1 MFGIMIFVHE
11 LGHYLA
17 ARACG
22 VKVLEFA
29 VGMGP
34 ALIRWKS
41 KKTDIQYSIRLLPIG
56 GFTSMLGED
65 EEVYEEK
72 KEAPEGEEAENKPQ
86 TAEQAPLEEAAA
98 SVKDP
103 RALSSRPAWQRLIVL
118 LAGSFMNILTGM
130 IAMFMVVCMAPGYN
144 NTTVAGFDGKD
155 GKYYREAS
163 ISESYQAGLR
173 RGDEVLK
180 INGSGVSGW
189 TDIVNTISLDGTKP
203 VDITVRRG
211 GEVLVIEDVQFP
223 VDSQDGVSFGV
234 VDFVTEYNEYGFGAR
249 LGQTVERSFATV
261 KTIYK
266 SLVKL
271 VVGDFGLQGVS
282 GPVGTV
288 STIGQ
293 AVTSPEVS
301 SFRVEYLFY
310 LFSFISMNLGVMN
323 LLPLPALD
331 GGRILFVLL
340 EMLRGKPVARKYEGW
355 IHLAGMALLLGFM
368 ALITVVDVMKLFR

>member
-34 ALIRWKS
+34 AILRWRS
-41 KKTDIQYSIRLLPIG
+41 KKTDILYSIRLLPIG
-56 GFTSMLGED
+56 GFTAMLGED
-65 EEVYEEK
+65 EDVFQDEK
-72 KEAPEGEEAENKPQ
+72 APEEAPRDGDSPREERCAEP
-86 TAEQAPLEEAAA
+86 
-98 SVKDP
+98 VKDP

-118 LAGSFMNILTGM
+118 LAGSFMNIFTGM
-130 IAMFMVVCMAPGYN
+130 LAMFVVVCMAPGYN
-144 NTTVAGFDGKD
+144 NATVAGFDGKD
-155 GKYYREAS
+155 GNYYYVS
-163 ISESYQAGLR
+163 PVSESYQAGLR
-173 RGDEVLK
+173 RGDTILR
-180 INGSGVSGW
+180 INGAGVNGW
-189 TDIVNTISLDGTKP
+189 TDIVNTVSLDGTKP
-203 VDITVRRG
+203 VNLTVLREGR
-211 GEVLVIEDVQFP
+211 EMLIENVQFP
-223 VDSQDGVSFGV
+223 VETQDGVSFGA
-234 VDFVTEYNEYGFGAR
+234 VDFVTEYHEYSFGSR
-249 LGQTVERSFATV
+249 LSQTVERSFATV

-271 VVGDFGLQGVS
+271 VAGDYGLEGVS

-288 STIGQ
+288 GTIGQ
-293 AVTSPEVS
+293 AVTSPEVRE
-301 SFRVEYLFY
+301 FRTEYLFY

-340 EMLRGKPVARKYEGW
+340 EMIRRKPVNRKYEGW

-368 ALITVVDVMKLFR
+368 ALITVADVMKLFR